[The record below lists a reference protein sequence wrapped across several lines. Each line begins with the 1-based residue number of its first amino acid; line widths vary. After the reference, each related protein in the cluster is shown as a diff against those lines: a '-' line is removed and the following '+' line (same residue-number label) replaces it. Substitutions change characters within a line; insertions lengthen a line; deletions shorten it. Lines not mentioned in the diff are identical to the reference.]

1 MKIHAQDLIRIVF
14 EYKIV
19 KDLLNML
26 WSLDM
31 KNIMLGNINQ
41 NPIAKQLKII
51 FIFLIWFN
59 IN

>member
-1 MKIHAQDLIRIVF
+1 MRMHLVKVVPVNSKIEQII
-14 EYKIV
+14 
-19 KDLLNML
+19 
-26 WSLDM
+26 
-31 KNIMLGNINQ
+31 NIMLGNINQ